1 MQDRENANN
10 LAADQ
15 MIVCAAHQI
24 QDYDV
29 IYVGLGLPLLAA
41 LLAKYTHAPHTTII
55 IENGIVRT
63 KVFDLPAA
71 TDTLGSQT
79 GSDQLNGLFYIN
91 CLGQAGFINLGFMG
105 AGQIDKFG
113 NINDT
118 AIGDYRNPLYRFPGS
133 GGANDVISFC
143 PRTCVVVRQSK
154 RRFAEKVDFIT
165 CPGYLDGKPGRRE
178 EYGLRRN
185 TGPSVVITDLGLYT
199 FKDREME
206 LTTIHTAAGVTL
218 EKVKAE
224 TGWDLKVSPGLKDTV
239 PPTAEELDVLR
250 HKVDPTN
257 IWVGGKRAPTKKL
270 G

>member
-1 MQDRENANN
+1 MQDKDNVNN

-15 MIVCAAHQI
+15 MIICSAHQI
-24 QDYDV
+24 KDYDV

-63 KVFDLPAA
+63 QVFDLPAA

-79 GSDQLNGLFYIN
+79 FSDQLNGLFYIN

-105 AGQIDKFG
+105 AGQIDRFG

-118 AIGDYRNPLYRFPGS
+118 CIGDYRNPVYRFPGS

-165 CPGYLDGKPGRRE
+165 CPGYLDGKPGQRE
-178 EYGLRRN
+178 AAGLRTG
-185 TGPSVVITDLGLYT
+185 TGPATVITDLGLYT
-199 FKDREME
+199 FARGEMV
-206 LTTIHTAAGVTL
+206 LKSIHTGCGVTL
-218 EKVKAE
+218 ERVRAE
-224 TGWDLKVSPGLKDTV
+224 TGWDLKVASDLSDTV
-239 PPTAEELDVLR
+239 PPTKEELKMLR
-250 HKVDPTN
+250 EKVDPTN